1 MVLRIVLGMT
11 MTVVALAFAARRVWW
26 LYRVATSGQP
36 APERIEA
43 AKKHLGQDVKA
54 QLTEVFGQRKLLK
67 WSVPG
72 LAHFFVFWAFVI
84 LLTVYIEAYGS
95 LFSKGFHIPLIGQW
109 AVLGFLQDTIA
120 LAAFAGIIV
129 FAIIRVR
136 NSPRRLDRR
145 SRFAGSHLGGAWLIL
160 FMIFLVI
167 LTMFLFRGSSVNSG
181 NFPYGNAAY
190 MSHLVAKA
198 LEPLGAG
205 VNSDIETTALML
217 HIAVMLVFLLIVV
230 HSKHLHIF
238 VAPVNVLF
246 ARRPNGLGPLEPMR
260 SNGKVLDFEEAD
272 PDTDVFGR
280 GKIEDFTWK
289 GFLDFG
295 TCTECGRC
303 QSQCPAWNTG
313 KPLSPK
319 MVILDL
325 RDHALAKAPYLLAG
339 SGEARAAL
347 PDAVKAEAER
357 PLVGTDDVNG
367 VIDPDVIWSCTTCGA
382 CVEECPVDIE
392 HIDHIVDMRR
402 QQVLIESSFPT
413 EASTLLKNLENKGN
427 PWGMGEMAR
436 AEWMED
442 LDFEVPVVDGK
453 IGDDAE
459 YLFWVGCAG
468 ALDDRAKKTTRAVAE
483 LLHIAG
489 VKFAVLGP
497 MEACSGDPAR
507 RMGNEFLFSMLAQQ
521 NIETLNEAGVKKI
534 VASCPHCFNTLA
546 REYPQL
552 GGTYEVIHHTQ
563 LLARLV
569 SEGALKPFNPIEEKI
584 TYHDP
589 CYLGRH
595 NKVYTP
601 PREIMAEVPG
611 VQAQEMHRCRE
622 RGFCCGAGGARM
634 WMEERI
640 GKRINTERIDEALGT
655 DPDTV
660 STACPFCLVMLGDA
674 VDEKKSSGAA
684 KESLQVVDVAQLLM
698 RSVKHPGTGSEARP
712 EPQPEAASEPQP
724 EAASEARSEAPP
736 EAGSEPRPEAEAGA
750 RPEAPPGP
758 GAQPDGQSE

>member
-1 MVLRIVLGMT
+1 MT
-11 MTVVALAFAARRVWW
+11 AIALALAGWRVRW

-36 APERIEA
+36 APERLEA
-43 AKKHLGQDVKA
+43 VRRHPGRD
-54 QLTEVFGQRKLLK
+54 TEVEVTEVLGQRKLLK
-67 WSVPG
+67 WTVPG
-72 LAHFFVFWAFVI
+72 LAHFFVFWGFII
-84 LLTVYIEAYGS
+84 LLTVYIEAYGA
-95 LFSKGFHIPLIGQW
+95 LFSKKFAIPGIGSW
-109 AVLGFLQDTIA
+109 AVLGFLQDFIA
-120 LAAFAGIIV
+120 LAVLAGIIV
-129 FAIIRVR
+129 FAVIRIVDSPARLGR
-136 NSPRRLDRR
+136 N

-160 FMIFLVI
+160 FMIFLVV
-167 LTMFLFRGSSVNSG
+167 LTMFWFRGASVDAG
-181 NFPYGNAAY
+181 NFPFNDAAF
-190 MSHLVAKA
+190 MSHLTATA
-198 LEPLGAG
+198 LHPLGVG
-205 VNSDIETTALML
+205 VNDGLETTGLLA
-217 HIAVMLVFLLIVV
+217 HIAVMLAFLVIVV
-230 HSKHLHIF
+230 RSKHLHIF
-238 VAPVNVLF
+238 IAPLNVLF
-246 ARRPNGLGPLEPMR
+246 ARRPDGLGALQPMR

-339 SGEARAAL
+339 SDDARAAL
-347 PDAVKAEAER
+347 PDAVKAEANR
-357 PLVGTDDVNG
+357 PLVGTAAASG
-367 VIDPDVIWSCTTCGA
+367 VIDPDVLWSCTTCGA

-402 QQVLIESSFPT
+402 QQVLIESSFPP
-413 EASTLLKNLENKGN
+413 EASTLMKNLENKGN

-436 AEWMED
+436 TEWMED
-442 LDFEVPVVDGK
+442 LGFEVPVVDSK
-453 IGDDAE
+453 IGDDVE

-468 ALDDRAKKTTRAVAE
+468 ALDDRAKKTTKAVAE

-521 NIETLNEAGVKKI
+521 NIETLNEAGVRKI

-546 REYPQL
+546 KEYPQL

-569 SEGALKPFNPIEEKI
+569 SEGRLTPSNPVEEKI

-595 NKVYTP
+595 NRVYTP
-601 PREIMAEVPG
+601 PREIMADVPG

-640 GKRINTERIDEALGT
+640 GKRINTERIEEALGT

-674 VDEKKSSGAA
+674 IDEKKSSGAA

-698 RSVKHPGTGSEARP
+698 RSVKQPAAPGSEGTG
-712 EPQPEAASEPQP
+712 
-724 EAASEARSEAPP
+724 
-736 EAGSEPRPEAEAGA
+736 
-750 RPEAPPGP
+750 
-758 GAQPDGQSE
+758 